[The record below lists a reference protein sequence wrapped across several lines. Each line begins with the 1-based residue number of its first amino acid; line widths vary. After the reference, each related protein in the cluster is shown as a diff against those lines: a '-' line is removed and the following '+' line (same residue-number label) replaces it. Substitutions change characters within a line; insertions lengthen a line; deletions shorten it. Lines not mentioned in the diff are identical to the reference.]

1 MKATYCEVWSD
12 ELRSPTD
19 VMTEGEARTRYA
31 RGESFCVVLG
41 DTASPQAVLEV
52 VPENKFIGV
61 NFVDEEGRT
70 HTALSFTNMGNGK
83 FFMNELVMWSYEPGA
98 ENMSGAHRIEN
109 LEYRPDGYL
118 KRTIEDDSVDHVEEI
133 EYKDVPVD
141 VNWEPEPEFGH
152 WESIAR
158 FDRDAPAGQ

>member
-19 VMTEGEARTRYA
+19 VTTEGGARERAA

-52 VPENKFIGV
+52 VPENKFIDV
-61 NFVDEEGRT
+61 SFVDEGGRT
-70 HTALSFTNMGNGK
+70 HTALGFTDMGGGK
-83 FFMNELVMWSYEPGA
+83 FFLSDLVMWSYKPGA
-98 ENMSGAHRIEN
+98 ENMSGAHRIET
-109 LEYRPDGYL
+109 LEFRPDGYL
-118 KRTIEDDSVDHVEEI
+118 KRTIDDDSVDHVEVM
-133 EYKDVPVD
+133 EYTDVPVD
-141 VNWEPEPEFGH
+141 LNWEPEPEFGE

-158 FDRDAPAGQ
+158 LDRDVPVTQ

>member
-1 MKATYCEVWSD
+1 MKATYCEVWSG
-12 ELRSPTD
+12 ELHSPTD
-19 VMTEGEARTRYA
+19 VMTEDEARGRQA
-31 RGESFCVVLG
+31 RGDSYCVVLG
-41 DTASPQAVLEV
+41 DTETPQAVLEI

-70 HTALSFTNMGNGK
+70 HTALSFINMGNGK
-83 FFMNELVMWSYEPGA
+83 FFMDEIVMWSYEPGA
-98 ENMSGAHRIEN
+98 EDMSGAHRIEN

-158 FDRDAPAGQ
+158 FDRGSTAGQ